1 MFTQTA
7 RFYDAIYAARGRS
20 YEPESAAIA
29 ALVRAAVPHADT
41 LLDVGCG
48 TGAHLEAF
56 AAAGFTCRGI
66 DADLKMVD
74 LARARLERIPVSL
87 ADPSTFD
94 LGERFNAVVS
104 FSGTVAHAK
113 TKERLTQTVA
123 RLAAHLTTPGILV
136 VEPFVAFG
144 DYRAGHID
152 AVFVDEPETKIAR
165 MDLSRQV
172 GRMAV
177 LDFNYLAA
185 TTLGV
190 ERYFERR
197 ELGLFEAADYRGAFE
212 AAGMRFEE
220 IASPR
225 FARGLYLGRNA

>member
-7 RFYDAIYAARGRS
+7 RFYDAIYAARGKD
-20 YEPESAAIA
+20 YAAESASIA
-29 ALVRAAVPHADT
+29 ALVRREVPHAET

-56 AAAGFTCRGI
+56 AASGFTCRGV
-66 DADLKMVD
+66 DAELKMVD
-74 LARARLERIPVSL
+74 LARARLERVPVSL
-87 ADPSTFD
+87 AELSTFD

-104 FSGTVAHAK
+104 LFGTVAYTK
-113 TKERLTQTVA
+113 TKERLAQSVT
-123 RLAAHLTTPGILV
+123 RLAAHLTAPGILV
-136 VEPFVAFG
+136 VEPFVSFA

-152 AVFVDEPETKIAR
+152 AVFVDEPDTKIAR

-185 TTLGV
+185 TTLGI
-190 ERYFERR
+190 ERYFERH
-197 ELGLFEAADYRGAFE
+197 ELGLFEAADYRRAFE
-212 AAGMRFEE
+212 AAGLSFEA
-220 IASPR
+220 IADPR
-225 FARGLYLGRNA
+225 FARGLYVGLRR